1 MKRMHTYIVTGGN
14 TGLGYQCAR
23 FLGADPNTLDFRSS
37 GNGRSQSHCPSCG
50 RLSCRILRI
59 GKESGENHE
68 SIATRVIWRVSP
80 PARLVGRPHQRRTK
94 DGSRL
99 Q

>member
-37 GNGRSQSHCPSCG
+37 GNGRSQSHCRHADG
-50 RLSCRILRI
+50 LVVEYFEAVKKA
-59 GKESGENHE
+59 GK
-68 SIATRVIWRVSP
+68 IMKA
-80 PARLVGRPHQRRTK
+80 
-94 DGSRL
+94 L
-99 Q
+99 QLE